1 MRKRLESLLPDNVK
15 TDVPFQGKQLSSCFN
30 INDKTK
36 FPPKHDLVYNAECAK
51 KVAMRTIL
59 AKRQDS
65 SMKGY

>member
-15 TDVPFQGKQLSSCFN
+15 TDVAFQGKQVSSCFN
-30 INDKTK
+30 INDKSK
-36 FPPKHDLVYNAECAK
+36 FPHKHELVYNAECAK

>member
-1 MRKRLESLLPDNVK
+1 MRKRLESLIPDNVK
-15 TDVPFQGKQLSSCFN
+15 TDVAFQRKQLSSCFN

-36 FPPKHDLVYNAECAK
+36 FPHKHDLVYNAKCAK
-51 KVAMRTIL
+51 KVSMRTIL

>member
-15 TDVPFQGKQLSSCFN
+15 TDVAFQGKQVSSCFN

-36 FPPKHDLVYNAECAK
+36 FPHKHDFVYNAECAK